1 MLIGKRI
8 SGRYKLL
15 DMIGGG
21 GMSNVYL
28 AHDMILDRDV
38 AMKVL
43 RYDFSNQE
51 ELHRRFQ
58 REALSATSLTHPN
71 IVNIYDVGEDGDI
84 HYIVMEYVKGETL
97 KEYIQNNSPISPNR
111 CITIM
116 KQLTSAIADAH
127 NNNIVH
133 RDVKPQ
139 NILLDEEGKVKITD
153 FGIAMA
159 LSATSYTQTNS
170 VLGTVHYL
178 SPEQARGGTATK
190 QSDIYALGIVLFELL
205 TGELPFSGESA
216 VSIAL
221 KHLQSETPSI
231 RAILPSIPQSLENV
245 VIKATSKDPRDRY
258 GTAEE
263 MEADLATAMTPE
275 RANEE
280 KFVVE
285 LDEGATKVLPVIK
298 EPISFDEVS
307 ETKKISV
314 KPSVVEDSKD
324 KKKKKKWK
332 VISGVLASMLLI
344 AMIVIIAFPGIFK
357 AEKIEVPNVSNLEL
371 AEAIEKLE
379 AEGFIIGEQT
389 KEYSEEIEEDF
400 VIRTTPEAGKLRD
413 EETEISIY
421 ISSGKETSVIAD
433 YRGRDIDLVKTL
445 LQNQGLKEIKTVEKF
460 SDQPI
465 GIILEQTPEDGTEL
479 VPSETELI
487 FTVSKGLD
495 LQTVKDLTGF
505 NEKALSD
512 YENSSGFTIEIVE
525 TRNSDNIPS
534 GNVMTQTPSG
544 NTKVEPGSTIEVV
557 ISGGPKAKA
566 SKLYVKSITIP
577 YEEAPQ
583 ALAPQAQEVVE
594 DVEEEV
600 VEGNVVDELETEADP
615 VVPEPVLPE
624 PEPEPEKLPPA
635 EVVKQVVRIYIQDK
649 TRTMAEPVEEFV
661 LTKTVERQ
669 IKLEISEGQKA
680 AYRIEVNKTTI
691 AEETITYED
700 IK

>member
-1 MLIGKRI
+1 VLIGKRI
-8 SGRYKLL
+8 NGRYKLL

-38 AMKVL
+38 AMKIL

-97 KEYIQNNSPISPNR
+97 KEYIQSNSPISPNR

-116 KQLTSAIADAH
+116 KQLTSAIANAH

-258 GTAEE
+258 RTAEE

-280 KFVVE
+280 KFMVE

-307 ETKKISV
+307 ETKKIAV
-314 KPSVVEDSKD
+314 KPSVVEDSKE

-332 VISGVLASMLLI
+332 LISGILASILLI

-379 AEGFIIGEQT
+379 AEGFIVGEQT
-389 KEYSEEIEEDF
+389 KENSEEIEENF

-413 EETEISIY
+413 EETEISIF

-433 YRGRDIDLVKTL
+433 YKGRDIDLVKTL

-487 FTVSKGLD
+487 FTVSKGPD

-525 TRNSDNIPS
+525 TRNSDSIPS
-534 GNVMTQTPSG
+534 GNVITQTPTG

-577 YEEAPQ
+577 YEAAQETPEAP
-583 ALAPQAQEVVE
+583 EVVE

-600 VEGNVVDELETEADP
+600 VEGNVEDELEAEAEP
-615 VVPEPVLPE
+615 VVPEPE
-624 PEPEPEKLPPA
+624 PVVPEPEKLPPA
-635 EVVKQVVRIYIQDK
+635 EVVEQIVRIYIQDK

-680 AYRIEVNKTTI
+680 AYRIEVNKTVI
-691 AEETITYED
+691 AEETIAFED

>member
-314 KPSVVEDSKD
+314 KPSVAEDSKD

-413 EETEISIY
+413 AETEISIY

-487 FTVSKGLD
+487 FTVSKGPD

-583 ALAPQAQEVVE
+583 ALAPQAQEVV
-594 DVEEEV
+594 
-600 VEGNVVDELETEADP
+600 G
-615 VVPEPVLPE
+615 
-624 PEPEPEKLPPA
+624 
-635 EVVKQVVRIYIQDK
+635 
-649 TRTMAEPVEEFV
+649 
-661 LTKTVERQ
+661 
-669 IKLEISEGQKA
+669 GC
-680 AYRIEVNKTTI
+680 
-691 AEETITYED
+691 
-700 IK
+700 